1 MELLDNYNKQLQA
14 MKKNVSQ
21 WAKEA
26 IIENKGVI
34 VNLVKFNQLSRG
46 LNSMGS
52 PLAFV
57 ERNGNSG
64 TGFYAKNTQSYADS
78 DGISIPKTKGAPYN
92 FQWTGETFDNMKLGS
107 VNKSKKT
114 YNLVTA
120 VGKQKLLES
129 IYGEIFDLTEENN
142 KFVNITII
150 EPYIAKKIQET
161 IGGFL

>member
-1 MELLDNYNKQLQA
+1 M
-14 MKKNVSQ
+14 
-21 WAKEA
+21 
-26 IIENKGVI
+26 
-34 VNLVKFNQLSRG
+34 
-46 LNSMGS
+46 
-52 PLAFV
+52 
-57 ERNGNSG
+57 
-64 TGFYAKNTQSYADS
+64 
-78 DGISIPKTKGAPYN
+78 TKGHCLCGAVSWKYSGKETWACYCHCDDCRRNCAAPVTAFICVRLDN

-120 VGKQKLLES
+120 LGKQKLLES